1 MKKKLTQLFQL
12 TNNQHA
18 VIALIIAAV
27 LTAFLQRI

>member
-12 TNNQHA
+12 TNNQQA

-27 LTAFLQRI
+27 LIAFLQRI